1 MSSGVCVI
9 VIGYDDVRHVG
20 DAVRSALDQGPDV
33 TEVVAVDDA
42 STDGT
47 AAVLDELAV
56 REPRLRV
63 LHRTA
68 NSGGCGTPRNDG
80 LRAAAAPYVMFL
92 DSDDVLPPGAVPALL
107 AAARRHGSQ
116 VTAGACVR
124 RELPD
129 GGESR
134 WQRALYI
141 REAVYA
147 TPEERPRLVR
157 DTLCV
162 NKLYDRE
169 FLRRHDVTFPDGRF
183 RYEDFP
189 FTARVLA
196 AAPRIALIPDTV
208 YVWHVRR
215 RAAGL
220 SLSLDRDVANWR
232 GRLAAHRAAVEV
244 LRAAGADRLAH
255 AAQAKFLDHDLR
267 LYLRELPTHD
277 APHRRAWWQAARGLL
292 AGYSEQELRAARPP
306 ARWLARVVLA
316 APEPPP
322 DAAELHR
329 LAQLASRPARLLP
342 PYATDAAG
350 RPVWSAALPQAVLDG
365 LGQRPRQGLPVAV
378 DGVWSAGPLGRDT
391 LRLRV
396 HEIYGQLAESNSTYA
411 TKARPVRAFVV
422 YGHGWP
428 VCRKCRSEFSATAT
442 DGRYAVKRSQ
452 HRSGLGNVFID
463 KRCAMCSI
471 FGIFGLQA
479 GDDLPALRR
488 QALELSQRQRHRG
501 PDWSGVY
508 VDDGAILVH
517 ERLAIVDPAGGAQ
530 PLRSRDGGAGAGGQR
545 RDLQPPRAE
554 APTGP
559 ALRLPDRLGLRGHQR
574 AVPRQARPGDVRSAA
589 STASSPSRCG
599 IATQQRV
606 PDRARSDRRVPAV
619 LGP

>member
-1 MSSGVCVI
+1 VETGVCVI
-9 VIGYDDVRHVG
+9 VIGFDDVRHVG

-47 AAVLDELAV
+47 GALLDELAV

-63 LHRTA
+63 LHRTE

-80 LRAAAAPYVMFL
+80 LRAAAASHVMFL

-134 WQRALYI
+134 WQRALYV
-141 REAVYA
+141 REAVYE

-162 NKLYDRE
+162 NKLYDRA
-169 FLRRHDVTFPDGRF
+169 FLRRHGITFPGGAF

-220 SLSLDRDVANWR
+220 SLSLDRDVANWQ
-232 GRLAAHRAAVEV
+232 GRLAAHRSAVEV
-244 LRAAGADRLAH
+244 LRTAGADRLAH

-267 LYLRELPTHD
+267 LYMRELPAHD
-277 APHRRAWWQAARGLL
+277 PPHRRAWWQAARSLL
-292 AGYSEQELRAARPP
+292 AGYSEQELRAARAP
-306 ARWLARVVLA
+306 ARWLARVLLA
-316 APEPPP
+316 APEPPH
-322 DAAELHR
+322 DMAELHR

-365 LGQRPRQGLPVAV
+365 LGRRPRQGLPVAV
-378 DGVWSAGPLGRDT
+378 DGVWTAGPLGRDT

-396 HEIYGQLAESNSTYA
+396 HEIHGQLAAAGPHRLDLELRHRA
-411 TKARPVRAFVV
+411 TGRSGQLRRVPLHAVPGGWAATVPLDMAALAARQPDVETGAVGVWDVRVAVRCADGRAFRAAVRPVGPPLRRRVL
-422 YGHGWP
+422 P
-428 VCRKCRSEFSATAT
+428 V
-442 DGRYAVKRSQ
+442 GRRLVLLVQPYRTS
-452 HRSGLGNVFID
+452 
-463 KRCAMCSI
+463 
-471 FGIFGLQA
+471 
-479 GDDLPALRR
+479 GDDLA
-488 QALELSQRQRHRG
+488 
-501 PDWSGVY
+501 V
-508 VDDGAILVH
+508 
-517 ERLAIVDPAGGAQ
+517 RLAP
-530 PLRSRDGGAGAGGQR
+530 
-545 RDLQPPRAE
+545 
-554 APTGP
+554 
-559 ALRLPDRLGLRGHQR
+559 GLRG
-574 AVPRQARPGDVRSAA
+574 AARL
-589 STASSPSRCG
+589 TAGRL
-599 IATQQRV
+599 
-606 PDRARSDRRVPAV
+606 RRLA
-619 LGP
+619 GA